1 MSFDMILNRSGL
13 PQPSELSSLASQ
25 REPKSLSQMWKI
37 VRDYQKQIHKL
48 TNVVSQLQLQQGQ
61 SNGVKTGMHPFK
73 IYNFP
78 SYLRAYHNDD
88 DWRRFKVRGGHYG
101 GMFAITRGTDRQTS
115 TSDSDTFLMGNQVP
129 PTDATAINDNWNE
142 AIIPDADGT
151 TIYFWVSIVSYL
163 SGGIPLIDT
172 PVIRYGPD
180 QGFGTPDCTAVDLYN
195 GDTMQE
201 PLFRPSNGSD
211 PYRTIIGYVQI
222 NGFGMV
228 KNQPYVYQLVNTD
241 INPSEN
247 FTPKVGSD
255 VDGAPLTRGY
265 MGPYDDTIVYFAG
278 DIVSTDDDDG
288 HGNHTLRMW
297 YMYPPAGSIYEV
309 ANGPI
314 INIDPRTNTPDPWL
328 LISKSGAQADYHN
341 GAYDGT
347 KYYLRT

>member
-73 IYNFP
+73 IYQFP
-78 SYLRAYHNDD
+78 DYLRAYHNDD
-88 DWRRFKVRGGHYG
+88 DWRRFKVRGGNYG
-101 GMFAITRGTDRQTS
+101 GPLSIVNGTDRQVKG
-115 TSDSDTFLMGNQVP
+115 SDSDTFLEGNQSP
-129 PTDATAINDNWNE
+129 PTSAIAIDPYGTWNE

-151 TIYFWVSIVSYL
+151 EIWFWVSIVSYL
-163 SGGIPLIDT
+163 VDGTPEVHP

-180 QGFGTPDCTAVDLYN
+180 QGFGDPDCTAVDLYS

-201 PLFRPSNGSD
+201 PLFRPSTGSD
-211 PYRTIIGYVQI
+211 PYRTIIGRVRLNFGTQI
-222 NGFGMV
+222 
-228 KNQPYVYQLVNTD
+228 KNQPCVYQMVNED
-241 INPSEN
+241 IIPTEN
-247 FTPKVGSD
+247 FCLLFGGVIQ
-255 VDGAPLTRGY
+255 RGY
-265 MGPYDDTIVYFAG
+265 VGLYDLGTTYFAG

-288 HGNHTLRMW
+288 HGNHTLSLWFMN
-297 YMYPPAGSIYEV
+297 PPNGSLYEV
-309 ANGPI
+309 RNGPI